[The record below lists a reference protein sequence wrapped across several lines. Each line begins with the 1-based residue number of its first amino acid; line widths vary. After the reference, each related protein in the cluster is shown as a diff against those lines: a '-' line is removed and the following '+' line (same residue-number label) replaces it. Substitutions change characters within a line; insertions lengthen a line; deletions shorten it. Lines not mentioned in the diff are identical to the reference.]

1 MSAHTAAPR
10 PRPGTA
16 RTAPRPSVAG
26 RALPLRLVAPVRV
39 RTPRAPFVV
48 VVLVVLG
55 AGLVGLILISTV
67 LQGQAFEIARL
78 QGQAQE
84 LQIQQQAL
92 ERDVERLQAPAGLA
106 ERAMRLGMVP
116 NANPVFLDPAA
127 GEVVGKAVPAEPRSN
142 VARVDR

>member
-16 RTAPRPSVAG
+16 RTPSRPSAARV
-26 RALPLRLVAPVRV
+26 LPLRLVAPVRA

-78 QGQAQE
+78 QSQAQE

-92 ERDVERLQAPAGLA
+92 ERDVERLQAPASLA
-106 ERAMRLGMVP
+106 ERAMLQGMVP

-127 GEVVGKAVPAEPRSN
+127 GEVVGTPVPAEPRSN
-142 VARVDR
+142 VDRVDR